1 MQGERASL
9 GYLSEAL
16 NFEHGSSSSN
26 GVIDHWENIHS
37 LGDND
42 LQDYMIANSESNTSL
57 ANSVYCEQQGLR
69 RFSIGE
75 ASSSGTKD
83 EASSHNEQRMET
95 RCFDGR
101 RNEIIDLDPVFAQ
114 PSGTNQ
120 PVQSVNLNAEYI
132 EIHEDINTYRGRSD
146 FLEAN
151 GPGTR
156 VSQPGRSFEENSVGT
171 GSSVEGRRASCKRKA
186 LEGSIGQSSSG
197 GYRDFQHG
205 ESSSWNPGSTVYR
218 PGNGLNMS
226 GSLDN
231 GPRGLVSGTVPNFP
245 VSAIAESSSRNI
257 CVRSNPSDHQETVN
271 PANFSAGTVVRRPV
285 PPSQLNLSR
294 VLPAD
299 HHSLDLRP
307 GQSFVFSRTPNATAV
322 SIPPVS
328 RTMLPPF
335 RWTEGSLAGGTSNST
350 APVERNLHL
359 DETRSRSI
367 PGNTLEIPM
376 FAAPELGNFSR
387 SQSSRNVTNGNLN
400 IASSVS
406 RTGSTTSVPPSSSN
420 LAWTSYQNSPHYQ
433 RRRTERSELVRRSLL
448 SSLAGDAT
456 NQRSGDHPTL
466 RSVAPPA
473 SSDGLVLQP
482 GGDNSQMH
490 NRAYSRAGPWFDRQ
504 GDSVV
509 GIPHSLR
516 ALAAASRGRSRLM
529 VSQMQNVLDV
539 MRREG
544 NNNLRLEDVMLL
556 NQSVLFDG
564 AAGIH
569 DRYRDMRLD
578 VDNMSY
584 EELLALEERI
594 GDVCTGVNEET
605 ISNRLKQ
612 RKYKSN
618 TKSPQDTEP
627 CCICQ
632 EEYTEGEDM
641 GTLECGHEF
650 HSQCIKEWLKQKN
663 LCPICKT
670 TGLNTAKKRRIG

>member
-1 MQGERASL
+1 MSLLLKDLLYLFFCSLPIRHIVESRESLESSLLLSVTVVKALAKMQGERASL

-57 ANSVYCEQQGLR
+57 TNSVYCEQQGLR
-69 RFSIGE
+69 RFSLGE

-120 PVQSVNLNAEYI
+120 PVQNVNLNAEYI
-132 EIHEDINTYRGRSD
+132 EIHEDINTYRGRSG

-156 VSQPGRSFEENSVGT
+156 VSQPGRSFEETSVGT

-197 GYRDFQHG
+197 GYRDFQRG

-218 PGNGLNMS
+218 PGNGLNIS
-226 GSLDN
+226 SSLDN

-271 PANFSAGTVVRRPV
+271 PATFSAGTVVRRPV

-307 GQSFVFSRTPNATAV
+307 GQSFVFSRIPNATAV

-335 RWTEGSLAGGTSNST
+335 QWTEGSLAGGTSNST

-376 FAAPELGNFSR
+376 FAAPELGNFTR
-387 SQSSRNVTNGNLN
+387 SQNSRNVTNGNLN

-406 RTGSTTSVPPSSSN
+406 RTGSTTSVPPPPSSN

-529 VSQMQNVLDV
+529 VSQV
-539 MRREG
+539 
-544 NNNLRLEDVMLL
+544 
-556 NQSVLFDG
+556 S
-564 AAGIH
+564 
-569 DRYRDMRLD
+569 
-578 VDNMSY
+578 
-584 EELLALEERI
+584 
-594 GDVCTGVNEET
+594 
-605 ISNRLKQ
+605 
-612 RKYKSN
+612 
-618 TKSPQDTEP
+618 
-627 CCICQ
+627 
-632 EEYTEGEDM
+632 
-641 GTLECGHEF
+641 
-650 HSQCIKEWLKQKN
+650 
-663 LCPICKT
+663 
-670 TGLNTAKKRRIG
+670 

>member
-1 MQGERASL
+1 MVKALAKMQGERASL

-57 ANSVYCEQQGLR
+57 TNSVYCEQQGLR
-69 RFSIGE
+69 RFSLGE
-75 ASSSGTKD
+75 ASSSGMKD

-120 PVQSVNLNAEYI
+120 PVQNVNLNAEYI
-132 EIHEDINTYRGRSD
+132 EIHEDINTYRGRSG

-156 VSQPGRSFEENSVGT
+156 VSQPGRSFEETSVGT

-197 GYRDFQHG
+197 GYRDFQRG

-218 PGNGLNMS
+218 PGNGLNIS
-226 GSLDN
+226 SSLDN

-271 PANFSAGTVVRRPV
+271 PATFSAGTVVRRPV

-335 RWTEGSLAGGTSNST
+335 QWTEGSLAGGTSNST

-367 PGNTLEIPM
+367 PNTLEIPM
-376 FAAPELGNFSR
+376 FAAPELGNFTR
-387 SQSSRNVTNGNLN
+387 SQNSRNVTNGNLN

-406 RTGSTTSVPPSSSN
+406 RTGSTTSVPPPPSSN

-529 VSQMQNVLDV
+529 VSQV
-539 MRREG
+539 
-544 NNNLRLEDVMLL
+544 
-556 NQSVLFDG
+556 S
-564 AAGIH
+564 
-569 DRYRDMRLD
+569 
-578 VDNMSY
+578 
-584 EELLALEERI
+584 
-594 GDVCTGVNEET
+594 
-605 ISNRLKQ
+605 
-612 RKYKSN
+612 
-618 TKSPQDTEP
+618 
-627 CCICQ
+627 
-632 EEYTEGEDM
+632 
-641 GTLECGHEF
+641 
-650 HSQCIKEWLKQKN
+650 
-663 LCPICKT
+663 
-670 TGLNTAKKRRIG
+670 

>member
-26 GVIDHWENIHS
+26 GVIGHWENIHS

-42 LQDYMIANSESNTSL
+42 LQDYMIANSESNASL
-57 ANSVYCEQQGLR
+57 ANSVYREQQDLR
-69 RFSIGE
+69 RFGHGE

-83 EASSHNEQRMET
+83 EPASHNEQRMET

-101 RNEIIDLDPVFAQ
+101 RNEIIDLDPVFGQ

-120 PVQSVNLNAEYI
+120 PVQNVNLNAEYI
-132 EIHEDINTYRGRSD
+132 EIHDDISPYRGRSG

-156 VSQPGRSFEENSVGT
+156 VSQPVRSFEENSLGT
-171 GSSVEGRRASCKRKA
+171 GSSVEGRR
-186 LEGSIGQSSSG
+186 
-197 GYRDFQHG
+197 
-205 ESSSWNPGSTVYR
+205 
-218 PGNGLNMS
+218 MS
-226 GSLDN
+226 
-231 GPRGLVSGTVPNFP
+231 
-245 VSAIAESSSRNI
+245 
-257 CVRSNPSDHQETVN
+257 
-271 PANFSAGTVVRRPV
+271 
-285 PPSQLNLSR
+285 NLSR
-294 VLPAD
+294 LLPGNQ
-299 HHSLDLRP
+299 HSLDLRP
-307 GQSFVFSRTPNATAV
+307 GQSFVFSRSPNAPAV
-322 SIPPVS
+322 GIPPVS

-335 RWTEGSLAGGTSNST
+335 QWTEGSLAGGTSNST

-359 DETRSRSI
+359 DETRTRSTSGNI
-367 PGNTLEIPM
+367 QENLMFVPG
-376 FAAPELGNFSR
+376 PELRNLAR
-387 SQSSRNVTNGNLN
+387 SQSNRNVTSGNLN
-400 IASSVS
+400 IASSLP
-406 RTGSTTSVPPSSSN
+406 RTGSTTGVPAPSSN
-420 LAWTSYQNSPHYQ
+420 LAWTPYHSSPHYQ
-433 RRRTERSELVRRSLL
+433 RRRSERSELVRRSLL
-448 SSLAGDAT
+448 SSLAVDAT

-466 RSVAPPA
+466 RPLSPPAPP
-473 SSDGLVLQP
+473 DGLVLQP

-490 NRAYSRAGPWFDRQ
+490 NRAYARAGPWFDRQ

-539 MRREG
+539 MRRDA

-618 TKSPQDTEP
+618 TKSPQDAEP

-632 EEYTEGEDM
+632 DEYTEGEDM

>member
-9 GYLSEAL
+9 GYLSE
-16 NFEHGSSSSN
+16 
-26 GVIDHWENIHS
+26 
-37 LGDND
+37 
-42 LQDYMIANSESNTSL
+42 DYMIANYESNASL
-57 ANSVYCEQQGLR
+57 ANSVYREQQDLR
-69 RFSIGE
+69 RFSRGE

-83 EASSHNEQRMET
+83 EAASHNEQRMES

-101 RNEIIDLDPVFAQ
+101 RNEIIDLDPVFGQ

-120 PVQSVNLNAEYI
+120 PVQNVNLNAEYI
-132 EIHEDINTYRGRSD
+132 EIHEDINPYRARSG

-151 GPGTR
+151 GLGTR
-156 VSQPGRSFEENSVGT
+156 VSQPVRSFEENSLGT
-171 GSSVEGRRASCKRKA
+171 GSSVEGRRASYKRKP

-197 GYRDFQHG
+197 GCRDFQRG
-205 ESSSWNPGSTVYR
+205 ESSSWTPASPVYR
-218 PGNGLNMS
+218 QGNGINIS

-231 GPRGLVSGTVPNFP
+231 GPRGIVSGTAPNFP
-245 VSAIAESSSRNI
+245 VSVIGESSSRNV
-257 CVRSNPSDHQETVN
+257 CVRSNPSDQQEVVN
-271 PANFSAGTVVRRPV
+271 LAAFSAGTVVRRPI
-285 PPSQLNLSR
+285 PPSQSNLSG

-299 HHSLDLRP
+299 QHSLDLRP
-307 GQSFVFSRTPNATAV
+307 GHSFVFSRSRNAPAV
-322 SIPPVS
+322 GIPPCS

-335 RWTEGSLAGGTSNST
+335 QWTEGSLAGGTSSST
-350 APVERNLHL
+350 PHVERNFHL
-359 DETRSRSI
+359 DETRTRSLSGNI
-367 PGNTLEIPM
+367 QENLMFVPGPDLRNL
-376 FAAPELGNFSR
+376 AR
-387 SQSSRNVTNGNLN
+387 SQSNRNVTSGNLN
-400 IASSVS
+400 IASSLP
-406 RTGSTTSVPPSSSN
+406 RTSSTTGVPPPSSN
-420 LAWTSYQNSPHYQ
+420 LAWTPYQNSPHYQ
-433 RRRTERSELVRRSLL
+433 RRRSERSELVRRSLI
-448 SSLAGDAT
+448 SSLAVDAT

-466 RSVAPPA
+466 RPVAPPT
-473 SSDGLVLQP
+473 SPDGLVLQP
-482 GGDNSQMH
+482 GGDNTQMH
-490 NRAYSRAGPWFDRQ
+490 NRAYTRAGPWLDRQ

-509 GIPHSLR
+509 GIPHSLW

-529 VSQMQNVLDV
+529 VSQNVLDV
-539 MRREG
+539 MRRDA

-556 NQSVLFDG
+556 NQSALLDG
-564 AAGIH
+564 PAGIH

-594 GDVCTGVNEET
+594 GDVCTGINEET

-612 RKYKSN
+612 RRYKSN
-618 TKSPQDTEP
+618 TKSPQDVES

-663 LCPICKT
+663 ICPICKT

>member
-42 LQDYMIANSESNTSL
+42 LQDYMIANSESNASL
-57 ANSVYCEQQGLR
+57 ANSVYREQQDLR
-69 RFSIGE
+69 RFGHGE

-83 EASSHNEQRMET
+83 EPASHNESRMET

-101 RNEIIDLDPVFAQ
+101 RNEIIDLDPVFGQ

-120 PVQSVNLNAEYI
+120 PVQNVNLNAEYI
-132 EIHEDINTYRGRSD
+132 EIHDDISPYRGRSG
-146 FLEAN
+146 FLEAY

-156 VSQPGRSFEENSVGT
+156 VSQPVRSFEENSLGT

-197 GYRDFQHG
+197 GYRDFQLG
-205 ESSSWNPGSTVYR
+205 ESSSWTPASSVYR
-218 PGNGLNMS
+218 PGNGINIS

-231 GPRGLVSGTVPNFP
+231 GPRGVVSGTVPNFP
-245 VSAIAESSSRNI
+245 VSAIGESSSRNV
-257 CVRSNPSDHQETVN
+257 CVRSNPSDQQETVN
-271 PANFSAGTVVRRPV
+271 LAAFSASTVVRRPI
-285 PPSQLNLSR
+285 PPSQSNLSR
-294 VLPAD
+294 LLPGD
-299 HHSLDLRP
+299 QHSLDLRP
-307 GQSFVFSRTPNATAV
+307 GQSFVFSRSPNAPAV

-335 RWTEGSLAGGTSNST
+335 QWTEGSLAGGTSNST

-359 DETRSRSI
+359 DETRTRSTSGNI
-367 PGNTLEIPM
+367 QENLMFVPG
-376 FAAPELGNFSR
+376 PELRNLAR
-387 SQSSRNVTNGNLN
+387 SQSTRNVTSGNLN
-400 IASSVS
+400 IASSLP
-406 RTGSTTSVPPSSSN
+406 RTGSTTGVPAPSSN
-420 LAWTSYQNSPHYQ
+420 LWTPYQSSPHYQ
-433 RRRTERSELVRRSLL
+433 RRSERSELVRRSLL
-448 SSLAGDAT
+448 SSLAVDAT

-466 RSVAPPA
+466 RPLTPPAPP
-473 SSDGLVLQP
+473 DGLVLQP

-490 NRAYSRAGPWFDRQ
+490 NRAYARAGPWFDRQ

-539 MRREG
+539 MRRDA

-618 TKSPQDTEP
+618 TKSPQDAEP